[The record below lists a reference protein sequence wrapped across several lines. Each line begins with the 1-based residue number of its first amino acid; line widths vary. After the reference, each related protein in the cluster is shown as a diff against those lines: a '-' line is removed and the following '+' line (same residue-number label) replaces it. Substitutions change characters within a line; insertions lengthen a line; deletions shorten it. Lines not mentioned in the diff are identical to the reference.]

1 VEITVTTETGTTTI
15 PKVCDLVFHRKGQP
29 VGDFRKV
36 LRRACIAAGL
46 CVTLTDGQGKETKKA
61 TTMFHDLGG
70 HACGT
75 SKRWHTEEGCE
86 VNHGPHHRLGV
97 RAVPRREP
105 RRSAGCAG
113 ESGGPGLG

>member
-15 PKVCDLVFHRKGQP
+15 TKVCDLVFHRKGQP

-75 SKRWHTEEGCE
+75 SKTLA
-86 VNHGPHHRLGV
+86 HRGRLRSQS
-97 RAVPRREP
+97 RATSPTR
-105 RRSAGCAG
+105 CA
-113 ESGGPGLG
+113 SGTTS